1 MAQGTTNKTGKPNGY
16 VVVRSDAT
24 GYLNLNAGTY
34 PANAAGETI
43 QSMTIAEVKW
53 SIDGTNRWTV
63 KRGANTVAT
72 YAHSGHHDYQE
83 CNMPLE
89 VNSFE
94 KTANVVFTK
103 SGGNGMIVIKLHKK
117 SGE

>member
-1 MAQGTTNKTGKPNGY
+1 MGQETTRITTKPNGY
-16 VVVRSDAT
+16 VVIRSNAS

-34 PANAAGETI
+34 PANSAGETN

-53 SIDGTNRWTV
+53 SVDGTNRWTV

-72 YAHSGHHDYQE
+72 YAYSGHHDYQE
-83 CNMPLE
+83 CAMPLE

-94 KTANVVFTK
+94 KTANLVFTL
-103 SGGNGMIVIKLHKK
+103 SGGQGVIVIKMHKK